1 MQTVTV
7 RSDRG
12 KPFEVGLLQ
21 AEYKMGYSSGR
32 PLVVPIYDERYKSV
46 LADNLMNRPRNEFD
60 TIVMATGERRTGKTT
75 VCSQLART
83 IDPEFPVSHM
93 TFRVVDFNKVLS
105 DNPYADPKNGIYPQ
119 VVLDEAGFD
128 LFSQNWME
136 KVQRNMVK
144 KFEVIGLKK
153 QIVYLVLPHRDML
166 NKKLREGMAQ
176 FWLNTETYK
185 GQRGLVEV
193 RRGVPN
199 KWQLDRYWAAECAFI
214 FDDMD
219 TDPWWLEYVTK
230 KRTFVDEVASEVQT
244 DDGNNLAKTWMEQR
258 NATIMAYYQDTKLSH
273 DEIGTRIGV
282 PVGTVNRVLR
292 GVAKAPI

>member
-1 MQTVTV
+1 
-7 RSDRG
+7 
-12 KPFEVGLLQ
+12 
-21 AEYKMGYSSGR
+21 
-32 PLVVPIYDERYKSV
+32 
-46 LADNLMNRPRNEFD
+46 MNRPRNEFD

-75 VCSQLART
+75 VCAQLARA
-83 IDPEFPVSHM
+83 IDANFAVSHM
-93 TFRVVDFNKVLS
+93 TFRVVDFNKVLN
-105 DNPYADPKNGIYPQ
+105 DNPYADPKKGVYPQ

-144 KFEVIGLKK
+144 KFEVIGIKK

-199 KWQLDRYWAAECAFI
+199 KWQLDRYWAAECAFT
-214 FDDMD
+214 FDDLD
-219 TDPWWLEYVTK
+219 GDPWWAEYTLK
-230 KRTFVDEVASEVQT
+230 KRTFVDEVASEVQP
-244 DDGNNLAKTWMEQR
+244 DEEHSLSKTWMKQR
-258 NATIMAYYQDTKLSH
+258 DSAIRALYLSNDLSY
-273 DEIGTRIGV
+273 DEISERTDLPRSTVGRILKGT
-282 PVGTVNRVLR
+282 
-292 GVAKAPI
+292 KASV